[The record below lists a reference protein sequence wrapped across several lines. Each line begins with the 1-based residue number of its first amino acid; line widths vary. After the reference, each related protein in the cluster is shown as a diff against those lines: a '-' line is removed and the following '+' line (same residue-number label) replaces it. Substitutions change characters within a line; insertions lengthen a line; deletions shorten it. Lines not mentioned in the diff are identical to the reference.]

1 MLTQNDHKRIADAIT
16 TAEDKTSGEIF
27 CVLAHE
33 VSRYREVPLLWA
45 SVAALAGPP
54 LLVLLGL
61 RRLALADIFTSWTDD
76 SLSSVESLIVRAL
89 STYSLLQAG
98 LFLIVALVV
107 SLPKVRRVMTPRFL
121 KRHRVRQLARHHFV
135 ASGARLSH
143 AEPHILAAGR
153 KRGHGEPHILI
164 YASLQDRQ
172 VELVAHQAIHKAV
185 GEGPWNAAVAAV
197 TEGMKQA
204 KPADGFVNAIKIC
217 GDALTAHFPSTGPA
231 KNQLSNDILEV

>member
-1 MLTQNDHKRIADAIT
+1 MLTTNDHKRIADAIT
-16 TAEDKTSGEIF
+16 EAESKTSGEIF

-98 LFLIVALVV
+98 LFLIVALLV
-107 SLPKVRRVMTPRFL
+107 SLPKVRRLMTPRFL

-143 AEPHILAAGR
+143 AEPHIL
-153 KRGHGEPHILI
+153 I

-172 VELVAHQAIHKAV
+172 VELVAHEAIHKAV

-197 TEGMKQA
+197 TEGMKQG

>member
-143 AEPHILAAGR
+143 AEPHIL
-153 KRGHGEPHILI
+153 I

-197 TEGMKQA
+197 TEGMKQG

>member
-143 AEPHILAAGR
+143 AEPHIL
-153 KRGHGEPHILI
+153 I

-172 VELVAHQAIHKAV
+172 VELVAHEAIHKAV

-197 TEGMKQA
+197 TEGMKQG

>member
-16 TAEDKTSGEIF
+16 TAEDKTYGEIF

-143 AEPHILAAGR
+143 AEPHIL
-153 KRGHGEPHILI
+153 I

-185 GEGPWNAAVAAV
+185 GEGQWNAAVAAV